1 MVSSSSNNNNR
12 CPRSAPTIESH
23 IAAAR
28 SSSSN
33 STQQQ
38 QQQVQQ
44 LASGGE
50 SGYNSQQNMSGVADV
65 GYASASSGTAA
76 NSENFKVGQS
86 IELYAYS
93 GFLFRFSEIMG
104 NAKFKSVNLG

>member
-1 MVSSSSNNNNR
+1 MQVSQQ
-12 CPRSAPTIESH
+12 H
-23 IAAAR
+23 HQQQQQ
-28 SSSSN
+28 
-33 STQQQ
+33 QQQ

-104 NAKFKSVNLG
+104 NAKFKLVNLG